1 MTQTMKPP
9 ASSRRSSLPANQPI
23 NLSSAGNPAASTI
36 SSAARR
42 WLAGATACAALS
54 AALPSTAWAEQV
66 EAKFELGTATLEEVQ
81 QAMDSGALTSV
92 QLVNLY
98 LRRIELYDQGGAPF
112 FNSVMFLS
120 PDLMEDARKADKLR
134 AAGKKL
140 GPLHGI
146 PCLVKGSYSIK
157 GMATSAGTTAWK
169 DLIAPADC
177 YLVAKLREAGA
188 VIMGHANM
196 DTWANSGQSST
207 SQLKGAVKNAYV
219 LGTTAGGSSGG
230 SGVAAAANFAFFT
243 FGGETG
249 ASIRGPSDRNGV
261 AGQRPTA
268 GAMPSNHIVNLSPE
282 RDVVG
287 PMARNVGDIAAI
299 RDAVSFQDPEDPWA
313 PVLPLFQD
321 GRPFPKGF
329 RSSLAKA
336 TLAGKKLGIVG
347 TYVGLTHPN
356 PGVGATISTTAVTVT
371 RPEIFANL
379 EKSKAEMEAA
389 GATVEF
395 VFLPPQASTTFNR
408 GAGAPQ
414 RVLSSQPTSGRFT
427 ANAHKGMVEFLV
439 KTPDDTP
446 ETLAAKVMSTAALPT
461 NNAGNRTITD
471 TTISYMYTFGA
482 DNKVTGTNALSFAS
496 SEATEHYTALRDIRR
511 ATEAWMDAEGLD
523 ALVFPVDSVKTATI
537 GSVNGRDP
545 INGTHIPGTVVPNGS
560 LPDGEPTCLIFVGR
574 GYDDVEIFKLA
585 YAFEQV
591 SKDRYSTPLA
601 PALPEESFTYTV
613 KTNQVASPGV
623 SPIITIAG
631 NPAVVGTGPAAK
643 IVIRGKILK
652 SADLDYVSVFLNG
665 KRVPIS
671 FVLAANGKDWT
682 ASFPYS
688 AAESVLGGSGSTSVS
703 ITVEAVDADGN
714 SDIKI
719 KKLKLDLGI

>member
-1 MTQTMKPP
+1 MKIKAPCRRIFPP
-9 ASSRRSSLPANQPI
+9 AHRLNPPAPEKI
-23 NLSSAGNPAASTI
+23 PAGSPL

-54 AALPSTAWAEQV
+54 ASLPSTARSEQV
-66 EAKFELGTATLEEVQ
+66 VAKFDLGTATLEEVQ

-112 FNSVMFLS
+112 FNSVMVLN
-120 PDLMEDARKADKLR
+120 PDLLEEARKADALR

-140 GPLHGI
+140 GPLHGV
-146 PCLVKGSYSIK
+146 PCLLKGSYSIK
-157 GMATSAGTTAWK
+157 GMATSAGTTAWSN
-169 DLIAPADC
+169 LIAPEDC
-177 YLVAKLREAGA
+177 YLVTKLREAGA
-188 VIMGHANM
+188 IIMGHANM
-196 DTWANSGQSST
+196 DTWANSGQSSS
-207 SQLKGAVKNAYV
+207 SQIKGAVKNAYV

-261 AGQRPTA
+261 AGQRPTV
-268 GAMPSNHIVNLSPE
+268 GAIPSNHIVNLSPE

-299 RDAVSFQDPEDPWA
+299 RDAVSFEDPADPWA
-313 PVLPLFQD
+313 PILPLFQD
-321 GRPFPKGF
+321 GRPFPKDF
-329 RSSLAKA
+329 RSSLSKA

-356 PGVGATISTTAVTVT
+356 PGAGATTNTTAVTVT

-379 EKSKAEMEAA
+379 LKSKAEMEAA

-395 VFLPPQASTTFNR
+395 VFMPPEASTTFNR
-408 GAGAPQ
+408 GPGAPQ
-414 RVLSSQPTSGRFT
+414 RVLSSQPISGRFT
-427 ANAHKGMVEFLV
+427 ANAHKGMIEFLMR
-439 KTPDDTP
+439 TPDDTP

-482 DNKVTGTNALSFAS
+482 DNKVIGTNALSFAS
-496 SEATEHYTALRDIRR
+496 SEANEHYTALRDIRR

-523 ALVFPVDSVKTATI
+523 ALVFPVDSVKTATV

-574 GYDDVEIFKLA
+574 GYDDVEVFKLA

-613 KTNQVASPGV
+613 KTNQVPNPSA

-631 NPAVVGTGPAAK
+631 NPAVVGSGAAAK
-643 IVIRGKILK
+643 VVISGKILK

-671 FVLAANGKDWT
+671 FALAANGKDWT
-682 ASFPYS
+682 ASFPY
-688 AAESVLGGSGSTSVS
+688 AAAVSVLGSSGSTSVS
-703 ITVEAVDADGN
+703 ITVEAVDAAGN

-719 KKLKLDLGI
+719 KKLKLDLAI

>member
-1 MTQTMKPP
+1 MPIH
-9 ASSRRSSLPANQPI
+9 RSTNHHLQVPEILP
-23 NLSSAGNPAASTI
+23 GGVI
-36 SSAARR
+36 SGAARR

-54 AALPSTAWAEQV
+54 MAVPSTAWAEQV
-66 EAKFELGTATLEEVQ
+66 IVKFDLGTATLEEVQ

-120 PDLMEDARKADKLR
+120 PDLLEDARKADELR

-146 PCLVKGSYSIK
+146 PCLIKGSYSIK
-157 GMATSAGTTAWK
+157 GMATSAGTTAWQN
-169 DLIAPADC
+169 LIAPEDC
-177 YLVAKLREAGA
+177 FLVAKLREAGA

-249 ASIRGPSDRNGV
+249 ASIRGPSDRNGI

-287 PMARNVGDIAAI
+287 PMTRNVGDIAAI
-299 RDAVSFQDPEDPWA
+299 RDAVSFQDPKDPWA
-313 PVLPLFQD
+313 PILPLFQD
-321 GRPFPKGF
+321 GRPFPQGF

-347 TYVGLTHPN
+347 TYVGLTHPA
-356 PGVGATISTTAVTVT
+356 PGAGATPNTTAVTVT

-379 EKSKAEMEAA
+379 QKSKAEMEAA

-395 VFLPPQASTTFNR
+395 VFLPPQASTTYNR
-408 GAGAPQ
+408 GPGAPQ
-414 RVLSSQPTSGRFT
+414 RVLSSAPTSTRFT
-427 ANAHKGMVEFLV
+427 SSAHKGMVEFLM

-446 ETLAAKVMSTAALPT
+446 ETLAAKVMATAALPT
-461 NNAGNRTITD
+461 NNAGNRTISD
-471 TTISYMYTFGA
+471 AVISYMYTFGA
-482 DNKVTGTNALSFAS
+482 GGEVTGTNSINFGSA
-496 SEATEHYTALRDIRR
+496 EAKEHYTALRDIRR

-523 ALVFPVDSVKTATI
+523 ALVFPVDSLKTATV

-601 PALPEESFTYTV
+601 PALPEETFTYTV
-613 KTNQVASPGV
+613 KTNSPASPGV
-623 SPIITIAG
+623 SPIITLAG
-631 NPAVVGTGPAAK
+631 TPKVVGTGAEAK
-643 IVIRGKILK
+643 ILINGKILK
-652 SADLDYVSVFLNG
+652 SANLDYVSVFLNG
-665 KRVPIS
+665 KRVPVS
-671 FVLAANGKDWT
+671 FELSANGKDWT
-682 ASFPYS
+682 ATFPYS
-688 AAESVLGGSGSTSVS
+688 AAVAVLGSASSSSVS
-703 ITVEAVDADGN
+703 ITVEAVDTAGN
-714 SDIKI
+714 SDIKV
-719 KKLKLDLGI
+719 KKLKLDLDI